1 MTKTDDVAL
10 PAVVARNERIARDG
24 LWRKLRRF
32 AGRIPFAVDLVAAYY
47 CARDPATPFRA
58 RAILIAAVAYFVLPI
73 DAVPD
78 ALTVIGFT
86 DDAAVLAAAVAVA
99 GAHITPAHREA
110 ARRALLLDVMPPGG
124 H

>member
-10 PAVVARNERIARDG
+10 PAVVVRNERIARDG

-86 DDAAVLAAAVAVA
+86 DDAAVLAAAIAVA
-99 GAHITPAHREA
+99 GTHITPRHREA
-110 ARRALLLDVMPPGG
+110 ARRALLLDVMPPGE

>member
-1 MTKTDDVAL
+1 MTKTDDLAL
-10 PAVVARNERIARDG
+10 PAVVARNERVARDG

-47 CARDPATPFRA
+47 CACDPATPFRA

-86 DDAAVLAAAVAVA
+86 DDAAVLATAIAVA
-99 GAHITPAHREA
+99 GAHITPGHRHA
-110 ARRALLLDVMPPGG
+110 ARQALLLDVTPPAG

>member
-10 PAVVARNERIARDG
+10 PAVVVRNERIARDG

-86 DDAAVLAAAVAVA
+86 DDAAVLAAAIGVA

-110 ARRALLLDVMPPGG
+110 ARRALLLDATPPAG

>member
-32 AGRIPFAVDLVAAYY
+32 AGRIPFAADLVAAYH

-99 GAHITPAHREA
+99 GAHIAPRHREA
-110 ARRALLLDVMPPGG
+110 ARQALLIEGPATD
-124 H
+124 